1 MYFPYKC
8 YDCDCYGSITTIQ
21 QSIFIYL
28 TIIRYVSV
36 HYKSNVLQK
45 RPRYRVNFILK
56 YHLSIITNANHFHM
70 YLIKC
75 KHKNDAIMCI
85 LLTITT
91 FDNLLII
98 KLFLNKRKTI
108 RKITFRKAFSVCY
121 NWKSNLEKLGHLTLI
136 HISLLG
142 GVVCCFSTMHVSR
155 STRHRHSIINKRFS
169 ITHLAN
175 ELMLHLPTS
184 DFVHVV
190 VLVINSYRCVPPNI
204 VGPCWEKIDTGLEK
218 TTKAIFIFTPVMTNE
233 TNDHHPQISFVYFI
247 HSPQFLLI
255 LK

>member
-8 YDCDCYGSITTIQ
+8 YGCDCYGSITTIQ

-56 YHLSIITNANHFHM
+56 YHLTIITNANHFHM

-108 RKITFRKAFSVCY
+108 RKMTFTKAFSVCY
-121 NWKSNLEKLGHLTLI
+121 N
-136 HISLLG
+136 
-142 GVVCCFSTMHVSR
+142 
-155 STRHRHSIINKRFS
+155 
-169 ITHLAN
+169 
-175 ELMLHLPTS
+175 
-184 DFVHVV
+184 
-190 VLVINSYRCVPPNI
+190 
-204 VGPCWEKIDTGLEK
+204 
-218 TTKAIFIFTPVMTNE
+218 
-233 TNDHHPQISFVYFI
+233 
-247 HSPQFLLI
+247 
-255 LK
+255 